1 VTALL
6 RIAALGFALAAW
18 PAGAHHSFG
27 SIYDSGRHATVE
39 GVVAEFA
46 FVHPHPMLFIVDGAS
61 KRWRLEMDNRFELAD
76 IGMTADT
83 FKPGDRVVVTGNV
96 GRAEAQTL
104 YLRSL
109 LRSADG
115 LRYRQVG
122 MTPELSWP
130 EQSR

>member
-1 VTALL
+1 VTVLL

-18 PAGAHHSFG
+18 PVGAHHSFG
-27 SIYDSGRHATVE
+27 SIYDNERQATVE

-46 FVHPHPMLFIVDGAS
+46 FIHPHPILTIVDAAS
-61 KRWRLEMDNRFELAD
+61 KRWRLEMDNRFELSD

-96 GRAEAQTL
+96 GRAEAQIL

-122 MTPELSWP
+122 MTPEMSWP
-130 EQSR
+130 ERP